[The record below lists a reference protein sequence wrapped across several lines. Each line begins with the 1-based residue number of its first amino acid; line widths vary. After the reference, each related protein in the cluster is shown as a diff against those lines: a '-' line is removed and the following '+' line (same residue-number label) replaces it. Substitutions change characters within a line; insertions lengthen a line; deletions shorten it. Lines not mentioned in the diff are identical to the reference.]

1 MKRILLIAVALS
13 LCICWAGLASAATPA
28 EAEANVKAA
37 IAMVKAKGV
46 DETLKAIADPK
57 GPFCKGELY
66 IWAGSLD
73 KVQMVAH
80 PYKPKLVGRD
90 LSMFKDTNGKQFF
103 NEFVKVAK
111 EKGSGWVDY
120 MWPKPG
126 QEAPAAKSSYI
137 LRVEGTPYFVGAGI
151 YQ

>member
-1 MKRILLIAVALS
+1 MKRFLLIAVALT
-13 LCICWAGLASAATPA
+13 LCVCWAGMSLASTPA

-57 GPFCKGELY
+57 GPFCKGDLY

-126 QEAPAAKSSYI
+126 EKKPSPKTSYVE
-137 LRVEGTPYFVGAGI
+137 RVPGENLYFGCGV
-151 YQ
+151 YK

>member
-1 MKRILLIAVALS
+1 MKRFLLVAVALA
-13 LCICWAGLASAATPA
+13 LCVCWVGSVAAATPA

-37 IAMVKAKGV
+37 IAMEKAKGV
-46 DETLKAIADPK
+46 DATLKAIADPK
-57 GPFCKGELY
+57 GPFAKGDLY

-80 PYKPKLVGRD
+80 PYKPQLVGKD

-120 MWPKPG
+120 MWPKPNEKKPSPKTSFVERVPG
-126 QEAPAAKSSYI
+126 QN
-137 LRVEGTPYFVGAGI
+137 LYFGCGV
-151 YQ
+151 YK

>member
-1 MKRILLIAVALS
+1 MRKIVVGALV
-13 LCICWAGLASAATPA
+13 LALVICGAGMAWADQAA
-28 EAEANVKAA
+28 EAKANVKKA
-37 IAMVKAKGV
+37 IAMVKEKGV
-46 DETLKAIADPK
+46 DATLKAIADPK
-57 GPFCKGELY
+57 GPFCKGNLY

-80 PYKPKLVGRD
+80 PYKPKLVGKD
-90 LSMFKDTNGKQFF
+90 LSLFKDVNGKQFF

-126 QEAPAAKSSYI
+126 EKKPSPKTSYVE
-137 LRVEGTPYFVGAGI
+137 RVPGENLYFGCGI
-151 YQ
+151 YK

>member
-1 MKRILLIAVALS
+1 MKRFLLVAVALV
-13 LCICWAGLASAATPA
+13 LCVFWAGLAFALTPA

-57 GPFCKGELY
+57 GPFSKGDLY
-66 IWAGSLD
+66 VWAGALD

-126 QEAPAAKSSYI
+126 EKKPSAKTSYVE
-137 LRVEGTPYFVGAGI
+137 RVPGQNLYFGCGV
-151 YQ
+151 YK